1 MISRLLIYLSRLYSL
16 NDRGYSKQS
25 YPASVLKPDPSDDIY
40 TDSDSDTEFTDI
52 APSAPTKRSPKKGMS
67 PFFVLGKIYK
77 INTKYAARNVLKGY
91 ESQPKANNLRH
102 FAIQR
107 ARAPLFVFHFAKL
120 SRFWRPLA
128 VQAP

>member
-1 MISRLLIYLSRLYSL
+1 
-16 NDRGYSKQS
+16 
-25 YPASVLKPDPSDDIY
+25 
-40 TDSDSDTEFTDI
+40 
-52 APSAPTKRSPKKGMS
+52 MS

-128 VQAP
+128 GSMIVNPMLFQAHKEVLEVR